1 MILKEMP
8 FASPFIVRMQCGL
21 DRIFLNAY
29 DALDFLE
36 NEWPIGAGPFYQQ
49 AMDACRA
56 ALSGNGSIL
65 VARSALAAAC
75 IEVGFT
81 PLNESE
87 PFGTAATRA
96 A

>member
-8 FASPFIVRMQCGL
+8 FARPFIVRMQCGL
-21 DRIFLNAY
+21 ERIFLNAY

-36 NEWPIGAGPFYQQ
+36 NEWPMRAGPFYEQ

-56 ALSGNGSIL
+56 ALSGTGSIL

-75 IEVGFT
+75 IEAGYI
-81 PLNESE
+81 PLSESE
-87 PFGTAATRA
+87 PFERAATRA